1 MLPDGEPVVDE
12 AYVNEGLAKY
22 PTDADFIRHMMSAI
36 VLDYEKFPIGK
47 AYLKAKYLTPLTR
60 PLQETV
66 PVEVKLVDERQA
78 HATTLLR
85 QWVCAEP
92 GDRAAVY
99 KRAKAFLSSE
109 NSLEDEVLAIQTKNP
124 RTRVPQFQSE
134 SSGREFIRY

>member
-1 MLPDGEPVVDE
+1 MK
-12 AYVNEGLAKY
+12 AKY
-22 PTDADFIRHMMSAI
+22 PSGADFIRHMMSAI

-66 PVEVKLVDERQA
+66 PVEVKLLDERQA
-78 HATTLLR
+78 RATTLLR

-99 KRAKAFLSSE
+99 KRAKAFLSGE
-109 NSLEDEVLAIQTKNP
+109 NSLEDEVLAIQTKNQERACHNFKASHLVANSFDIKNCTRP
-124 RTRVPQFQSE
+124 RPLK
-134 SSGREFIRY
+134 